1 MGPHCITAVH
11 TYHNTRERVYHTGGS
26 KRSCVGT
33 YLLLDSVP
41 QRLIDDRL
49 MRTFYSDP
57 LFFRLWY
64 ALPCFV
70 RNASIF
76 ALDEVTYVDLIA

>member
-1 MGPHCITAVH
+1 MGPHCISAVH
-11 TYHNTRERVYHTGGS
+11 TYDNTGERVYHAGGC

-41 QRLIDDRL
+41 QCLIDDRL

-57 LFFRLWY
+57 LLFRLGY
-64 ALPCFV
+64 ALPGFV

-76 ALDEVTYVDLIA
+76 ALDEVTDVDLIA